1 MNHFQDLAI
10 LIYCDE
16 GGDFTTETE
25 TKHIKGHL
33 SPGVPSIVQS
43 VKASRNQE
51 MLQRNSH
58 SVFEKLNLKDPNLQ
72 KAQYLILTMKCKCCD
87 V

>member
-33 SPGVPSIVQS
+33 SPGVPSIVHS
-43 VKASRNQE
+43 VKASRNHE
-51 MLQRNSH
+51 MLQ
-58 SVFEKLNLKDPNLQ
+58 
-72 KAQYLILTMKCKCCD
+72 
-87 V
+87 